1 MSAHLQGSGPRSNA
15 YSENKF
21 TNWAVFDP
29 FSLEVEAVLARFD
42 KRIAKNPK
50 TPRIVVLPPSADF
63 QKPCNE
69 AQILH
74 QLTRVHSEYLHDL
87 RAIFVLSGTKKQ
99 LLTWRSSVAIAGCYW
114 RKCIFLFAYPWIGRM
129 NLDAIARFYLDD
141 VLLHEIG
148 HHFDRFRAAHHA
160 TKEGFAQ
167 FFPIAHARIPAAEL
181 IPFSPT
187 IAKDVQRFLR
197 PNVGAT
203 N

>member
-21 TNWAVFDP
+21 TKWAVFDP
-29 FSLEVEAVLARFD
+29 FSLEMEAVHARLD
-42 KRIAKNPK
+42 KRISKNPK
-50 TPRIVVLPPSADF
+50 SPRVIVLPPATDF
-63 QKPCNE
+63 QRPCTE
-69 AQILH
+69 EQILR
-74 QLTRVHSEYLHDL
+74 QLARVDPQYLRDL

-99 LLTWRSSVAIAGCYW
+99 LLTWRSPVATAGCYW
-114 RKCIFLFAYPWIGRM
+114 RKCVFLFAYPWIGRM
-129 NLDAIARFYLDD
+129 RLDQIASFYLDE

-148 HHFDRFRAAHHA
+148 HHADRFRRADHA

-167 FFPIAHARIPAAEL
+167 YFPIAHARIPAAEL

-187 IAKDVQRFLR
+187 IAKDVERLLCPS
-197 PNVGAT
+197 PNSM